1 MGINE
6 IINLNTKE
14 KIILMNEIW
23 ESLDKQQ
30 DNISTPK
37 WHKEVLK
44 IRIDKIKNGQAKIIS
59 SEELRNLNS

>member
-6 IINLNTKE
+6 IINLNAKE

-30 DNISTPK
+30 DDIATPK
-37 WHKEVLK
+37 WHKEILK
-44 IRIDKIKNGQAKIIS
+44 ARIDKIKNGQTKTVS
-59 SEELRNLNS
+59 LEELKNRWK